1 MKKTIIL
8 MWNPYF
14 SSYKM
19 EQFEDELH
27 HLHLGMTTDYNW
39 SIHEHDKVEDG
50 DRFYM
55 VRCGQGRTGIVMS
68 GTLVG
73 DPYGGEDWAGRGRKI
88 YYMDMQ
94 PDYYV
99 HTDKV
104 PTYVSTEYLLRELP
118 GFDWTGGKAGRVLP
132 AALADKLEDI
142 WARYTQKLHD
152 EGSIDGERA
161 AYFDWSDITIEEIDE
176 VNSENT
182 LLLEVDKDTFD
193 DISEEIKQDFNISIG
208 LGEENQL
215 SILENKDGILILNVD
230 ELPNR
235 HYGCHYHNGGV
246 FPYIIKDSLKYVLFI
261 CEEQHVLGKIVKA
274 TPEVVHRF
282 RFGDNPGDPS
292 VEDPNGD
299 SCIWEITFD
308 LVPAK

>member
-55 VRCGQGRTGIVMS
+55 VRCGRGRAGIVMS

-73 DPYGGEDWAGRGRKI
+73 EPYGGEDWAGRGRKI

-132 AALADKLEDI
+132 TALADKLEDI
-142 WARYTQKLHD
+142 WTRYTQKLHD

-161 AYFDWSDITIEEIDE
+161 AHFDWSDITMEEKKEEE
-176 VNSENT
+176 VNAENT
-182 LLLEVDKDTFD
+182 LGFEIEEKMLNRILEGKQRHFTTTIDEDSQLSLLENR
-193 DISEEIKQDFNISIG
+193 E
-208 LGEENQL
+208 
-215 SILENKDGILILNVD
+215 GILILNVE

-235 HYGCHYHNGGV
+235 HHGCYYYNDGV
-246 FPYIIKDSLKYVLFI
+246 FPYIIKKSLKYIMLI
-261 CEEQHVLGKIVKA
+261 CEGKYIVGRIVKA
-274 TPEVVHRF
+274 TPEVVRRF

-292 VEDPNGD
+292 VEVPNGD

-308 LVPAK
+308 LVPAR

>member
-73 DPYGGEDWAGRGRKI
+73 EPYGGEDWAGRGRKI

-142 WARYTQKLHD
+142 WTRYTKKLHD

-161 AYFDWSDITIEEIDE
+161 AHFDWSNITIEEIDE

-182 LLLEVDKDTFD
+182 LLLEVDKETFD
-193 DISEEIKQDFNISIG
+193 DISEEIKQDFNISMG
-208 LGEENQL
+208 LGEVNQFA
-215 SILENKDGILILNVD
+215 ILESHEDILVLNVE
-230 ELPNR
+230 ELPERN
-235 HYGCHYHNGGV
+235 HGCYFHNNGV

-282 RFGDNPGDPS
+282 RFGDNPEEPS

-308 LVPAK
+308 LVPAR

>member
-8 MWNPYF
+8 MWNPHF

-27 HLHLGMTTDYNW
+27 HLHQGMTTDYNW
-39 SIHEHDKVEDG
+39 SIHEHDKAEDG
-50 DRFYM
+50 DRFYV
-55 VRCGQGRTGIVMS
+55 VRCGYGRAGIVMS

-73 DPYGGEDWAGRGRKI
+73 EPYCGEDWAGRGRKI

-132 AALADKLEDI
+132 EALATKLEDI
-142 WARYTQKLHD
+142 WARYTKKLHD

-161 AYFDWSDITIEEIDE
+161 THFEWGDII
-176 VNSENT
+176 
-182 LLLEVDKDTFD
+182 
-193 DISEEIKQDFNISIG
+193 
-208 LGEENQL
+208 
-215 SILENKDGILILNVD
+215 
-230 ELPNR
+230 
-235 HYGCHYHNGGV
+235 Y
-246 FPYIIKDSLKYVLFI
+246 
-261 CEEQHVLGKIVKA
+261 
-274 TPEVVHRF
+274 
-282 RFGDNPGDPS
+282 
-292 VEDPNGD
+292 
-299 SCIWEITFD
+299 
-308 LVPAK
+308 

>member
-55 VRCGQGRTGIVMS
+55 VRCGQGRAGIVMS

-73 DPYGGEDWAGRGRKI
+73 EPYGGEDWAGRGRKI

-132 AALADKLEDI
+132 ATLADKLEDI
-142 WARYTQKLHD
+142 WARYTKKLHD

-161 AYFDWSDITIEEIDE
+161 AYFDWSDIAIEEIDE

-182 LLLEVDKDTFD
+182 LLLEVDKETFD
-193 DISEEIKQDFNISIG
+193 DISEEIKQDFNISMG
-208 LGEENQL
+208 LGEVNQFA
-215 SILENKDGILILNVD
+215 ILESHEDILVLNVE
-230 ELPNR
+230 ELPERN
-235 HYGCHYHNGGV
+235 HGCYFHNNGV

-299 SCIWEITFD
+299 SCVWGITFD
-308 LVPAK
+308 LVPMR